1 MLSPLSP
8 SKGSAI
14 FFSSGWENIHKV
26 CRQPHAPLI
35 PSPEPRRT
43 TKSTTQDPPHEAP
56 ALPPLSST
64 RPRRRAG
71 RAPDLRQP
79 HRRARL
85 LHHAAPS
92 RGVARRRARRRCGD
106 SGRVAAHTR
115 LAGIGRAIPRVRNA
129 VASLARPR
137 PMSESRP
144 FRPQPFHHDRFIMT
158 VSS

>member
-56 ALPPLSST
+56 ALPPLSYPHAPVVAQVEPLISGSRIAVPAFFT
-64 RPRRRAG
+64 TQPPPEELLADVPVGDAAIADALRRTLVSPESVAQYREFVMLWH
-71 RAPDLRQP
+71 RLLAPDR
-79 HRRARL
+79 
-85 LHHAAPS
+85 
-92 RGVARRRARRRCGD
+92 
-106 SGRVAAHTR
+106 
-115 LAGIGRAIPRVRNA
+115 
-129 VASLARPR
+129 
-137 PMSESRP
+137 
-144 FRPQPFHHDRFIMT
+144 
-158 VSS
+158 